1 LSESSL
7 AANPL
12 SVDAKAESINHVS
25 EQNSRKYDVVI
36 IGGGAA
42 GLMCALT
49 AGQRGRRVLIVEGS
63 NKIGKKILMSG
74 GGRCNFTN
82 LVVEPDNYLSANAHF
97 CKSALSRYSQWD
109 FISLVEKHRI
119 PYHERN
125 HGQLFCDESSKLI
138 LKLLLDECREAAVDI
153 KTDCQVDSIV
163 HSAGGQSRFKTRC
176 ASETYESESL
186 VIATGALSIPKMG
199 ATGFAFKIA
208 EQFGIKVLP
217 TRAGL
222 VPFVLD
228 GPFGAMCERLAGV
241 SVETE
246 MHIQPV
252 HSSSPTAFRE
262 QLLFTHRGLSGPV
275 ALQLSNYWTESTPI
289 ELDLFPDVD
298 IEDWLIN
305 AKSQRPN
312 ILLRTLIGEILPKTL
327 CLAMEHFFWPSN
339 AELSLRNWSNDAL
352 KSVCSKLR
360 RWQVL
365 PAGTEGYRTA
375 EVTVGGVDSQELS
388 SKTMQ
393 SNRHSGLYFVGEAID
408 VTGQLG
414 GYNFQWAWASGY
426 AAGRD
431 A

>member
-1 LSESSL
+1 
-7 AANPL
+7 
-12 SVDAKAESINHVS
+12 VS
-25 EQNSRKYDVVI
+25 EQTNQNYDVVI

-49 AGQRGRRVLIVEGS
+49 AGQRGRRVLVIESS

-82 LVVEPDNYLSANAHF
+82 LLVEPDNYLSTNPHF

-119 PYHERN
+119 PYHERK

-138 LKLLLDECREAAVDI
+138 LNMLLDECRSAAVDI
-153 KTDCQVDSIV
+153 KTQCQIDSITQV
-163 HSAGGQSRFKTRC
+163 GDGKSRFKIRC
-176 ASETYESESL
+176 AAEVYESRSI

-199 ATGFAFKIA
+199 ATGFAFKLA
-208 EQFGIKVLP
+208 EQFGINVLP

-222 VPFVLD
+222 APFVFD

-241 SVETE
+241 SIESE
-246 MHIQPV
+246 LHIKPA
-252 HSSSPTAFRE
+252 HSQSRKSFRE

-275 ALQLSNYWTESTPI
+275 ALQLSNYWTESTTI
-289 ELDLFPDVD
+289 ELDLFPDFDVD
-298 IEDWLIN
+298 SWLID
-305 AKSQRPN
+305 AKRQRPN
-312 ILLRTLIGEILPKTL
+312 NLLRTLISERLPKTL
-327 CLAMEHFFWPSN
+327 SVELETFYWPDN
-339 AELSLRNWSNDAL
+339 AETSLSNWSNDAL
-352 KSVCSKLR
+352 KSISTRLR

-375 EVTVGGVDSQELS
+375 EVTVGGVDTQELS

-393 SNRHSGLYFVGEAID
+393 SKRHDGLYFVGEAVD

-414 GYNFQWAWASGY
+414 GFNFQWAWASGY
-426 AAGRD
+426 AAGSD